1 MTGPVLAQ
9 DAPPDEN
16 PAEEFEFELPTVGL
30 DSDAEAP
37 EGAPALDSVPVPETR
52 PTDASEGQTPATEL
66 APEQVADP
74 ANEPIPGAAPE
85 LDSVPVPEARPE
97 DIPAPGQPSDSTPD
111 AETPG
116 EADADTETPARPE
129 PDTETT
135 AELEPDTES
144 PADPEP
150 VAEAPA
156 EPLAE
161 AETPTDP
168 APDAGPPT
176 DTPALIPPDEAA
188 PAGPPMREVLTE
200 TPADLAA
207 CLAALDDL
215 GVVYTQSEPITE
227 PDNPDCGIANPVT
240 VTEIAPGL
248 TLEPPPTL
256 RCDTAL
262 AAARWAQDVAIP
274 LSRKLGRGDLTVIDQ
289 GTATLC
295 RPRADG
301 EMSEHAWGN
310 AIDVMGFR
318 FAEGEPIPV
327 EPRAG
332 DGTLDEAFQRAVR
345 AGACLDFTTVLG
357 PGSDADHADH
367 LHLDIR
373 DRDGDFRICE

>member
-1 MTGPVLAQ
+1 MTLSRTAFLLALMAGPVLAQ
-9 DAPPDEN
+9 DAPPDESS
-16 PAEEFEFELPTVGL
+16 ADEIEVELPTVGVA
-30 DSDAEAP
+30 SDAGAP
-37 EGAPALDSVPVPETR
+37 ELESVPVPESR
-52 PTDASEGQTPATEL
+52 PTGATEEEAPAANDTANSETEPAEPAT
-66 APEQVADP
+66 
-74 ANEPIPGAAPE
+74 PGGAPE
-85 LDSVPVPEARPE
+85 LDSVPVPEARP
-97 DIPAPGQPSDSTPD
+97 DDVPAVPQTDEATP
-111 AETPG
+111 E
-116 EADADTETPARPE
+116 PAAPIEPEPE
-129 PDTETT
+129 PDATG
-135 AELEPDTES
+135 EPSD
-144 PADPEP
+144 
-150 VAEAPA
+150 EAQTPA
-156 EPLAE
+156 EP
-161 AETPTDP
+161 TPGANAP
-168 APDAGPPT
+168 ADVPT
-176 DTPALIPPDEAA
+176 LIPPEEAA
-188 PAGPPMREVLTE
+188 PVEPAGPPMREILTE
-200 TPADLAA
+200 TPEDLAA
-207 CLAALDDL
+207 CLAALDEL
-215 GVVYTQSEPITE
+215 GVVYTQSEPFSD
-227 PDNPDCGIANPVT
+227 PDNPDCGIANPIT

-248 TLEPPPTL
+248 ALEPPPVL

-274 LSRKLGRGDLTVIDQ
+274 LSAKLGRGSLMVIDQ

-373 DRDGDFRICE
+373 DRDGAFRICE

>member
-1 MTGPVLAQ
+1 MTLRRTAFLLALMTGPVLAQ
-9 DAPPDEN
+9 DAPTDES
-16 PAEEFEFELPTVGL
+16 PAEEFEFELPTVGITT
-30 DSDAEAP
+30 DAEAP
-37 EGAPALDSVPVPETR
+37 DLQSVPVPESR
-52 PTDASEGQTPATEL
+52 PAGASEGEAPASDD
-66 APEQVADP
+66 AADP
-74 ANEPIPGAAPE
+74 ETDPTEPTTPGGAPE
-85 LDSVPVPEARPE
+85 LDSVPVPESRPE
-97 DIPAPGQPSDSTPD
+97 GEPALAEPD
-111 AETPG
+111 A
-116 EADADTETPARPE
+116 PAPE
-129 PDTETT
+129 PD
-135 AELEPDTES
+135 
-144 PADPEP
+144 
-150 VAEAPA
+150 VPA
-156 EPLAE
+156 EPEAEADTSEPSAE
-161 AETPTDP
+161 AESVADP
-168 APDAGPPT
+168 VPDADAPAGI
-176 DTPALIPPDEAA
+176 PALIPPEEAA
-188 PAGPPMREVLTE
+188 PAEPAGPPMREVLTE
-200 TPADLAA
+200 TPEDLAA
-207 CLAALDDL
+207 CLVALDDL

-248 TLEPPPTL
+248 ALEPPPTL

-274 LSRKLGRGDLTVIDQ
+274 MAAKLGRGDLTVIDQ

-318 FAEGEPIPV
+318 FSDGEPIPV